1 MTRVALYARYSSDN
15 QRDASIEDQLRICRE
30 KAEREKWTVVS
41 TYKDAGI
48 SGASMILRPGI
59 QTLLQ
64 DAQRQQF
71 DVVLAEALD
80 RISRDQADVAT
91 LFKHLRFAG
100 VPIITLSEG
109 EITELHVGLKG
120 TMNALFLKDLAAK
133 THRGLRGRVEDGKSG
148 GGLCYGYRVVKK
160 LDQRGEPIRGDREV
174 DEAQAIVAR
183 RILREFASGISPRT
197 IAKAL
202 NAEGVAG
209 PDGNLWN
216 DSTIRGHVKRGTGII
231 NNELYVGRLVWN
243 RQRYVKDPSTGR
255 RVSRMNAESEWIVA
269 EVPELRIIDD
279 ELWQAV
285 KTRQSEIADKYV
297 NVTEAIRE
305 AQSNRLNGLRRPKAL
320 FSGLI
325 HCGVCG
331 GPCSLRGQ
339 DRYACSARVT
349 NGSCANTRTIPR
361 VDLEQRVLAG
371 LKDRMMAPEMAA
383 EAMRAY
389 AEETNRLN
397 RERRASGEGHRSEL
411 AKIRRTLKQMLSV
424 IEEGGHTRGMT
435 DRMRELEAREDV
447 LKELLAQEP
456 ADIPDIHP
464 NVSGIYRKKVE
475 RLTEALNTPEDR
487 NEAAEA
493 IRALVEKITLRPG
506 PNRGEI
512 DATLHGE
519 LGTILGW
526 IEAQAVEKTRKRETP
541 AAFATGVSVSVVA
554 GTGFE
559 PVTFSYES
567 MSQASFKQLVKSER
581 LNFSFGTEGADH
593 RRRTPPPTD
602 RLTTSQI
609 FARLVVSDLSY
620 FYAMVADFR
629 ARVQHLFSKPKYS
642 VLMSSHRSRFGA
654 VRGIGHRIKRHAE
667 QSIGKR
673 VIRTRKAAHL
683 SEGNP

>member
-1 MTRVALYARYSSDN
+1 MWVRSGDDAMPKVALYARYSTDN
-15 QRDASIEDQLRICRE
+15 QSVVSIEDQFRICRE
-30 KAEREKWTVVS
+30 HAGRERWQVID
-41 TYKDAGI
+41 TYHDAAI
-48 SGASMILRPGI
+48 SGASVILRPGV
-59 QTLLQ
+59 QSLLQ
-64 DAQRQQF
+64 DAQRGKF
-71 DVVLAEALD
+71 DIVLAEALD
-80 RISRDQADVAT
+80 RVSRDQADVAT

-100 VPIITLSEG
+100 VQIVTLSEG
-109 EITELHVGLKG
+109 EISELHVGLKG

-148 GGLCYGYRVVKK
+148 GGLCYGYRVVKR
-160 LDQRGEPIRGDREV
+160 LDERGELIRGDREI

-183 RILREFASGISPRT
+183 RIFKEFASGISPRT
-197 IAKAL
+197 IARTL

-209 PDGNLWN
+209 PDGSLWN

-285 KTRQSEIADKYV
+285 KTRQSEIANKYV

-305 AQSNRLNGLRRPKAL
+305 AQSNRLNGMRRPKAL

-349 NGSCANTRTIPR
+349 NGSCANTRTITR
-361 VDLEQRVLAG
+361 DDLEQRVLAG

-397 RERRASGEGHRSEL
+397 RERRASGEGNRSEL
-411 AKIRRTLKQMLSV
+411 AKIHRTLKQMLSA

-435 DRMRELEAREDV
+435 ERMRELEAREDV
-447 LKELLAQEP
+447 LTGLLAQEP

-464 NVSGIYRKKVE
+464 NMSGIYRKKVE

-493 IRALVEKITLRPG
+493 IRALVEKITRRPG

-526 IEAQAVEKTRKRETP
+526 IEAQAIEKTRKRETP

-554 GTGFE
+554 GIGFE
-559 PVTFSYES
+559 PMTF
-567 MSQASFKQLVKSER
+567 R
-581 LNFSFGTEGADH
+581 L
-593 RRRTPPPTD
+593 
-602 RLTTSQI
+602 
-609 FARLVVSDLSY
+609 
-620 FYAMVADFR
+620 
-629 ARVQHLFSKPKYS
+629 
-642 VLMSSHRSRFGA
+642 
-654 VRGIGHRIKRHAE
+654 
-667 QSIGKR
+667 
-673 VIRTRKAAHL
+673 
-683 SEGNP
+683 

>member
-1 MTRVALYARYSSDN
+1 
-15 QRDASIEDQLRICRE
+15 
-30 KAEREKWTVVS
+30 
-41 TYKDAGI
+41 
-48 SGASMILRPGI
+48 
-59 QTLLQ
+59 
-64 DAQRQQF
+64 
-71 DVVLAEALD
+71 
-80 RISRDQADVAT
+80 
-91 LFKHLRFAG
+91 
-100 VPIITLSEG
+100 
-109 EITELHVGLKG
+109 
-120 TMNALFLKDLAAK
+120 MNALFLKDLAAK

-160 LDQRGEPIRGDREV
+160 LDGRGELIRGDREI
-174 DEAQAIVAR
+174 DEAQASVAR
-183 RILREFASGISPRT
+183 RIFRDFASGISPRA
-197 IAKAL
+197 IARAL
-202 NAEGVAG
+202 NAEGIGG

-216 DSTIRGHVKRGTGII
+216 DSTIRGHVKRGTGLI

-279 ELWQAV
+279 ELWQAA

-297 NVTEAIRE
+297 NVTDAIRE

-361 VDLEQRVLAG
+361 VDLEQRVLTG
-371 LKDRMMAPEMAA
+371 LKNRMMAPEMAA

-411 AKIRRTLKQMLSV
+411 AKIHRTLKQMLSA

-435 DRMRELEAREDV
+435 ERMRELETREDV

-456 ADIPDIHP
+456 ADIPVIHP
-464 NVSGIYRKKVE
+464 NMSAIYRKKVE

-526 IEAQAVEKTRKRETP
+526 IAAQAVGKTRKRETP
-541 AAFATGVSVSVVA
+541 AAFATGVSESVVA

-559 PVTFSYES
+559 PVTF
-567 MSQASFKQLVKSER
+567 R
-581 LNFSFGTEGADH
+581 L
-593 RRRTPPPTD
+593 
-602 RLTTSQI
+602 
-609 FARLVVSDLSY
+609 
-620 FYAMVADFR
+620 
-629 ARVQHLFSKPKYS
+629 
-642 VLMSSHRSRFGA
+642 
-654 VRGIGHRIKRHAE
+654 
-667 QSIGKR
+667 
-673 VIRTRKAAHL
+673 
-683 SEGNP
+683 

>member
-30 KAEREKWTVVS
+30 KDEREKWTIVS

-100 VPIITLSEG
+100 VPIITLAEG
-109 EITELHVGLKG
+109 EISELHVGLKG
-120 TMNALFLKDLAAK
+120 TMNALFLRDLAAK
-133 THRGLRGRVEDGKSG
+133 THRGLRGRVEYGKSG

-160 LDQRGEPIRGDREV
+160 LDERGKLIRGDREI

-183 RILREFASGISPRT
+183 RIFRDFASGISPRA
-197 IAKAL
+197 IARAL
-202 NAEGVAG
+202 NAEGIVG

-216 DSTIRGHVKRGTGII
+216 DSTIRGHVKRGTGLI

-285 KTRQSEIADKYV
+285 KARQSEIADKYV

-349 NGSCANTRTIPR
+349 NGSCANTRTITR
-361 VDLEQRVLAG
+361 SDLEQRVLAG

-383 EAMRAY
+383 EAMRA
-389 AEETNRLN
+389 
-397 RERRASGEGHRSEL
+397 
-411 AKIRRTLKQMLSV
+411 RT
-424 IEEGGHTRGMT
+424 
-435 DRMRELEAREDV
+435 
-447 LKELLAQEP
+447 P
-456 ADIPDIHP
+456 
-464 NVSGIYRKKVE
+464 
-475 RLTEALNTPEDR
+475 
-487 NEAAEA
+487 
-493 IRALVEKITLRPG
+493 
-506 PNRGEI
+506 
-512 DATLHGE
+512 
-519 LGTILGW
+519 
-526 IEAQAVEKTRKRETP
+526 RKRTGSTANAAP
-541 AAFATGVSVSVVA
+541 AAKATAQSWR
-554 GTGFE
+554 
-559 PVTFSYES
+559 
-567 MSQASFKQLVKSER
+567 KS
-581 LNFSFGTEGADH
+581 TA
-593 RRRTPPPTD
+593 P
-602 RLTTSQI
+602 
-609 FARLVVSDLSY
+609 
-620 FYAMVADFR
+620 
-629 ARVQHLFSKPKYS
+629 
-642 VLMSSHRSRFGA
+642 
-654 VRGIGHRIKRHAE
+654 
-667 QSIGKR
+667 
-673 VIRTRKAAHL
+673 
-683 SEGNP
+683 

>member
-1 MTRVALYARYSSDN
+1 
-15 QRDASIEDQLRICRE
+15 
-30 KAEREKWTVVS
+30 
-41 TYKDAGI
+41 
-48 SGASMILRPGI
+48 
-59 QTLLQ
+59 
-64 DAQRQQF
+64 
-71 DVVLAEALD
+71 
-80 RISRDQADVAT
+80 
-91 LFKHLRFAG
+91 
-100 VPIITLSEG
+100 
-109 EITELHVGLKG
+109 
-120 TMNALFLKDLAAK
+120 
-133 THRGLRGRVEDGKSG
+133 
-148 GGLCYGYRVVKK
+148 
-160 LDQRGEPIRGDREV
+160 
-174 DEAQAIVAR
+174 
-183 RILREFASGISPRT
+183 
-197 IAKAL
+197 
-202 NAEGVAG
+202 
-209 PDGNLWN
+209 
-216 DSTIRGHVKRGTGII
+216 
-231 NNELYVGRLVWN
+231 
-243 RQRYVKDPSTGR
+243 
-255 RVSRMNAESEWIVA
+255 MNAESEWIVA
-269 EVPELRIIDD
+269 EVPELRIVDD

-325 HCGVCG
+325 YCGVCG

-411 AKIRRTLKQMLSV
+411 AKIRRTLKQMLGV

-456 ADIPDIHP
+456 TDIPVIHP
-464 NVSGIYRKKVE
+464 NISGIYRKKVE
-475 RLTEALNTPEDR
+475 RLTEALNNPEDR

-526 IEAQAVEKTRKRETP
+526 IEAQAIGKTRKRETP

-554 GTGFE
+554 GT
-559 PVTFSYES
+559 
-567 MSQASFKQLVKSER
+567 R
-581 LNFSFGTEGADH
+581 NH
-593 RRRTPPPTD
+593 RYRHS
-602 RLTTSQI
+602 L
-609 FARLVVSDLSY
+609 
-620 FYAMVADFR
+620 MVA
-629 ARVQHLFSKPKYS
+629 
-642 VLMSSHRSRFGA
+642 
-654 VRGIGHRIKRHAE
+654 I
-667 QSIGKR
+667 
-673 VIRTRKAAHL
+673 
-683 SEGNP
+683 